1 MTIRRLMALGA
12 WILFCTVP
20 AVAAD
25 SMTYELRTYTANEG
39 KLDDLHARF
48 RNHTMGLFEKHGMT
62 NVGYWTP
69 TDTPNTLVYL
79 IGHKDAAG
87 VAASWQAFVADPA
100 WQTVY
105 ADSIKDGAL
114 VANIESQL
122 LAPTEYSP
130 LKSGG
135 SNLPG
140 EHVYE
145 LRTYTTNAGKLD
157 NLHARFRDHTMTIF
171 DKHGMQN
178 VIYTVPIDENL
189 ADHTLVYMI
198 AHSSVD
204 GAKTSWGNFGSDP
217 AWQEV
222 ARASQVD
229 GRILVQGGIQ
239 QHYLT
244 PTDYSPL
251 Q

>member
-1 MTIRRLMALGA
+1 MALSA
-12 WILFCTVP
+12 WLLAFTTP
-20 AVAAD
+20 AVLAD
-25 SMTYELRTYTANEG
+25 DAMAYELRTYTAAEG
-39 KLDDLHARF
+39 KLADLHARF
-48 RNHTMGLFEKHGMT
+48 RNHTMGLFEKHGIT

-69 TDTPNTLVYL
+69 DDTPNTLIYL
-79 IGHKDAAG
+79 IGHRDAAS
-87 VAASWQAFVADPA
+87 VPASWQAFVADPA
-100 WQTVY
+100 WQSVY
-105 ADSIKDGAL
+105 AESIENGPL

-130 LKSGG
+130 LRSGESG
-135 SNLPG
+135 LAG
-140 EHVYE
+140 KHVYE
-145 LRTYTTNAGKLD
+145 LRTYTTNDGKLD

-178 VIYTVPIDENL
+178 VIYTVPLDEGI
-189 ADHTLVYMI
+189 ADKTLVYMI

-204 GAKTSWGNFGSDP
+204 GAKTAWGNFVSDP

-222 ARASQVD
+222 AKASQVD
-229 GRILVQGGIQ
+229 GPILVKGGITA
-239 QHYLT
+239 HYLT